1 MTIQEA
7 YDKGQ
12 NAIED
17 AKRAAQLTL
26 SHAQHEAW
34 DAWQAAYVGFIRKH
48 GCIESKTEKDY
59 ETYGDGWR
67 RMKTYTAKDGANFF
81 EVKQFP
87 STKYGVRVEYWSDD
101 IKSVI
106 TYV

>member
-12 NAIED
+12 NAIEA
-17 AKRAAQLTL
+17 AKLAAQLTL
-26 SHAQHEAW
+26 AQAKHESW
-34 DAWQAAYVGFIRKH
+34 EAWQAAYVDFMRKH
-48 GCIESKTEKDY
+48 GCIESKTVKDFNHC
-59 ETYGDGWR
+59 DGWN
-67 RMKTYTAKDGANFF
+67 RMRTYTAKDGANFF

-101 IKSVI
+101 EKSVI
-106 TYV
+106 TYL